1 MVFFKTILFYKVIT
15 VYLMQ
20 QMCMYLTLQQS
31 MKLLTV
37 EYQKGH
43 TSYEERAHFL
53 VFKQWGGGGSMPM
66 QCTPCSAASVRNS
79 DFQVKFGRLGYL
91 VVRKRPS
98 LAKCNMS

>member
-1 MVFFKTILFYKVIT
+1 
-15 VYLMQ
+15 MQ

-53 VFKQWGGGGSMPM
+53 VFIKWGGGSVPK

-79 DFQVKFGRLGYL
+79 DLQVKFDRLGYL
-91 VVRKRPS
+91 VVRKGPS
-98 LAKCNMS
+98 LAKRNMS

>member
-1 MVFFKTILFYKVIT
+1 MVFFKIISFYKVIT

-53 VFKQWGGGGSMPM
+53 VFIKWGGGQRAQAVHPLF
-66 QCTPCSAASVRNS
+66 R
-79 DFQVKFGRLGYL
+79 
-91 VVRKRPS
+91 S
-98 LAKCNMS
+98 LREK